1 MAARTAVWPV
11 PAHEVL
17 HIAPNASAH
26 PLSIELLDAL
36 GRQIRR
42 LPATGA
48 AEVTLDTEALF
59 VGMYRLR
66 VNYAAGAVTR
76 RLAVQ

>member
-1 MAARTAVWPV
+1 MAARTAAWPV

-17 HIAPNASAH
+17 HVAPDASAH

-36 GRQIRR
+36 GRPVRC

-48 AEVTLDTEALF
+48 PEVTLDTTGLPAGVYL
-59 VGMYRLR
+59 LR